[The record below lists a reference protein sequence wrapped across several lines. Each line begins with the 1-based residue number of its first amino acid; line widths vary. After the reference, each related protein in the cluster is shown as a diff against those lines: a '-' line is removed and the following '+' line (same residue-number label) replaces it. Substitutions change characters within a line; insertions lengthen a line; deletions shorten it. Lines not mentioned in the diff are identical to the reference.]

1 MKYGNK
7 GSETKQWQ
15 QGYFI
20 PIEEVRFEGHGK
32 SESRVQISS
41 GSGREGRGKSSRVSY
56 ELEVPSQ
63 MCEFSIW
70 L

>member
-20 PIEEVRFEGHGK
+20 PTEEVRFEGHGK
-32 SESRVQISS
+32 
-41 GSGREGRGKSSRVSY
+41 
-56 ELEVPSQ
+56 
-63 MCEFSIW
+63 
-70 L
+70 